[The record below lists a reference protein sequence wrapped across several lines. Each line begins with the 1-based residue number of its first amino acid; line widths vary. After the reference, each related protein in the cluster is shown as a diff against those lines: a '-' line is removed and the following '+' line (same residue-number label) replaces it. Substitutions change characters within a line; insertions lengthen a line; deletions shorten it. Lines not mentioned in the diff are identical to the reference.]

1 MNKEIN
7 HAKQWGLK
15 NNRLREQL
23 TNENKAYYEKLLLY
37 IRTAGIFYEEEEV
50 EQLLYAILSDIVM
63 AQENNEATVD
73 YFGENPK
80 EMANLIILRLEKPK
94 FKKKLTIAGNIFLIS
109 SFFYLIGNFSM
120 AKVNFN
126 PILFFLQGILSF
138 IVVYFTFFYI
148 HKKVYSNDFPTKKSL
163 LLNTFYLGLISCCV
177 IGSFILIDLVTPPN
191 LIVTISNPFHF
202 ILFGILTI
210 VGASYI
216 GLKKLNK

>member
-1 MNKEIN
+1 M
-7 HAKQWGLK
+7 
-15 NNRLREQL
+15 
-23 TNENKAYYEKLLLY
+23 
-37 IRTAGIFYEEEEV
+37 
-50 EQLLYAILSDIVM
+50 LYAILSDIVM
-63 AQENNEATVD
+63 AQENNEAAVD

-109 SFFYLIGNFSM
+109 SFFYIIGNFSM

-177 IGSFILIDLVTPPN
+177 IGSFVLIDLVTPPN

-202 ILFGILTI
+202 ILIGILTI

-216 GLKKLNK
+216 GLNKLNK